1 MTDTQ
6 QPQPKRKPTAAAII
20 IGVVALAAIG
30 IYIAKRKPSAP
41 GGAPAPVTAE
51 GTAIYGMPDAASPVA
66 LKALAEPPAP
76 SIVLEVYEPAAV
88 RRALVD
94 NAWFKSVLTEP
105 LGRGFVGSWGA
116 FLGTRGEDVE
126 ADFKGLVFD
135 FMADAM
141 LSTPFRVVWF
151 AGPEVTGTPA
161 VVLPNPGGAARGA
174 FKALDAVAG
183 RGTLTLESCISE
195 EHKGKAGVRPLTG
208 VTIRRWLLA
217 DHAIY
222 AALVDERL
230 VLGRR
235 PLAVQQGACAVL
247 PEQTVQKGVAF
258 EVAVYSDVL
267 GRDTHVMTMLLGL
280 DTPRLAFGVDNG
292 QIVPRG
298 ISAGVVAPGR
308 LGKGKLSD
316 DLLRLIPEEAPV
328 VAALHVNLPKE
339 LSRERLTE
347 HFQGKGGA
355 SATREVAIIWYPR
368 GTKSAAPQVALVWSN
383 ESDRK
388 PLGEIFSGLKL
399 AEKPICKHLAL
410 VSSDEMQ
417 SYLQRACNG
426 KMPSLLHGPAPVVAG
441 LRQDMSVG
449 LGIHVGRA
457 LSRMMMQSFSEEGE
471 AKSAP
476 PEIQEARRQL
486 EALPFVGLRGV
497 VDGKRL
503 VPGGFRS

>member
-6 QPQPKRKPTAAAII
+6 QPQPRRKPFVPII

-30 IYIAKRKPSAP
+30 IYLAKRKPSAP
-41 GGAPAPVTAE
+41 AGDSPAAVSAD

-66 LKALAEPPAP
+66 LQALAEPPAP
-76 SIVLEVYEPAAV
+76 SVVLEVYEPAAV

-94 NAWFKSVLTEP
+94 NAWLKSVLTEP

-116 FLGTRGEDVE
+116 FFGTRGEDVE

-135 FMADAM
+135 FMADTM
-141 LSTPFRVVWF
+141 LSAPFRVVWF

-183 RGTLTLESCISE
+183 RGTFTLESCVNE
-195 EHKGKAGVRPLTG
+195 EHAGKAGVRPLTG

-247 PEQTVQKGVAF
+247 PEQKVQKGVAF
-258 EVAVYSDVL
+258 EVAVHGDVL

-280 DTPRLAFGVDNG
+280 DTPRLAFGIDHG

-298 ISAGVVAPGR
+298 ISADVVAPGR
-308 LGKGKLSD
+308 LSKGKLSD

-339 LSRERLTE
+339 LAQESLTA
-347 HFQGKGGA
+347 HFQGKSGA
-355 SATREVAIIWYPR
+355 GATREVAIIWYPR
-368 GTKSAAPQVALVWSN
+368 GTKSAAPQVALVWSQ

-399 AEKPICKHLAL
+399 VEKPICKHVAL

-457 LSRMMMQSFSEEGE
+457 LSRLMMESFTEEGE
-471 AKSAP
+471 VKSAP